1 MFLHG
6 RSNRFIRCFLSWRIT
21 GSLTSKTHYNS
32 GRSILFFYLVSIGLY
47 RSSPIPGITTNYLRN
62 GTGHLWSFGAKVR
75 TLQTAPCILSIGTQN
90 SLLFQGILSAAHRG
104 FNLTLTPDNILD
116 DSEAD
121 VQLHQPDFKLYG
133 AEFRGAQRERRP
145 DDPHVVFDEPYLP
158 FVYTQE
164 IHHYLLDAVA
174 HIDEKDDFH
183 ASEKYLV
190 VLEHVRKLAASVAS
204 V

>member
-1 MFLHG
+1 MFFHG
-6 RSNRFIRCFLSWRIT
+6 RYNRFTRFFLSWRIT
-21 GSLTSKTHYNS
+21 GSLILKTHYSS
-32 GRSILFFYLVSIGLY
+32 GRSILFFYLVSTQLY
-47 RSSPIPGITTNYLRN
+47 MSSSRPGITTNCLQN
-62 GTGHLWSFGAKVR
+62 GTGHLWSFGTKVSNLR
-75 TLQTAPCILSIGTQN
+75 TAPRILSIGTQE
-90 SLLFQGILSAAHRG
+90 SFLFQGLLSAAHRG

-164 IHHYLLDAVA
+164 IHRYLLDAVA

-183 ASEKYLV
+183 ATEKYLI